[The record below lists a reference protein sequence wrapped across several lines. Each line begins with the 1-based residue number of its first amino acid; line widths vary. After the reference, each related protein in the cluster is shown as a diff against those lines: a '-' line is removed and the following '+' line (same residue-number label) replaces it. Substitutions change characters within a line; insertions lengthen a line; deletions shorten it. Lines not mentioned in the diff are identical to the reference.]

1 MIDEKFYDFNPNI
14 KKVIA
19 SNIRK
24 YRKLR
29 GLTQEQL
36 ALLTELSYDFIRR
49 IETSEGKSGFSV
61 VTLYKIATVLEVPL
75 DYLTQDEE
83 NKTEK
88 RITIL
93 NKEKN
98 EKKVYYVSCEKNYKN
113 VSIDE
118 HYDIILI
125 NDSKLAI
132 NLIDELKGIIV
143 LNAKENDE
151 ETLKLMQK

>member
-49 IETSEGKSGFSV
+49 IETSEDKSGFSV

-83 NKTEK
+83 N
-88 RITIL
+88 
-93 NKEKN
+93 
-98 EKKVYYVSCEKNYKN
+98 S
-113 VSIDE
+113 
-118 HYDIILI
+118 
-125 NDSKLAI
+125 
-132 NLIDELKGIIV
+132 
-143 LNAKENDE
+143 
-151 ETLKLMQK
+151 

>member
-19 SNIRK
+19 ANIRK

-36 ALLTELSYDFIRR
+36 ALLAELSYDFIRR

-83 NKTEK
+83 N
-88 RITIL
+88 
-93 NKEKN
+93 
-98 EKKVYYVSCEKNYKN
+98 S
-113 VSIDE
+113 
-118 HYDIILI
+118 
-125 NDSKLAI
+125 
-132 NLIDELKGIIV
+132 
-143 LNAKENDE
+143 
-151 ETLKLMQK
+151 

>member
-29 GLTQEQL
+29 GFTQEQL

-83 NKTEK
+83 N
-88 RITIL
+88 
-93 NKEKN
+93 
-98 EKKVYYVSCEKNYKN
+98 S
-113 VSIDE
+113 
-118 HYDIILI
+118 
-125 NDSKLAI
+125 
-132 NLIDELKGIIV
+132 
-143 LNAKENDE
+143 
-151 ETLKLMQK
+151 